1 MIVLGINAY
10 HGDASAALFRDGQL
24 LAAVE
29 EERFTRVKHAAGF
42 PSHAVRWC
50 LESNGIDAREIDHV
64 AIARKRSAHLARKA
78 LWALRLPHLAL
89 GRSRA
94 WKRFGDIR
102 DNVAHAAGV
111 PTADLGA
118 ELHYVEHHVAHAA
131 SSFYSSPFEDA
142 AVLSLDGL
150 GDFSSMLWGSGRGT
164 DLDVEGYVFFPHS
177 LGFYYSAITQYLG
190 MWKYGDEYKA
200 MGLASYGKPVYDDE
214 FSRIVRLG
222 GGMDFKL
229 GLSYFTHHRD
239 GVEMT
244 FGEGEPSVGRL
255 FSDRLERDLGPARE
269 PGAPVEGRHEDIAA
283 SLQSRLEEVVLT
295 LIDRLHAETGLK
307 RLCYAGG
314 VAFNCVANGQILDR
328 TPFED
333 VYIHPAAGDAGLSVG
348 AAQYVYHQ
356 VLGHPRAPAIEHAYW
371 GPEDT
376 PDRLREALDRGGVS
390 YREPANAA
398 LAEET
403 ARRIADGKIVG
414 WYQGRSEWGPRA
426 LGNRSIVVDPRRAD
440 MKDTLNRRIKHRE
453 TFRPFAPSILEERR
467 RRLVRERRA
476 VAVHADGV
484 PGARGEAGADTGA
497 DPRRRHRAAADR
509 EPRREPALPRADQRV
524 RPADGRAGGAEHVV
538 QRERADREH
547 PGAGARLLQ
556 PHRHG
561 HAGAG
566 TVPGRMNRNSHSHA
580 GRESIRLNSGPPS
593 VTVQT
598 R

>member
-50 LESNGIDAREIDHV
+50 LESNGVDAAEVDHV

-102 DNVAHAAGV
+102 DYVAHSLGV

-131 SSFYSSPFEDA
+131 SSFYSSPFEEA

-214 FSRIVRLG
+214 FNRIVRLG
-222 GGMDFKL
+222 RGMDFKL

-244 FGEGEPSVGRL
+244 FDDGEPSVGRL

-269 PGAPVEGRHEDIAA
+269 SGAPVESRHQDIAA
-283 SLQSRLEEVVLT
+283 SLQRRLEDVVLT
-295 LIDRLHAETGLK
+295 LIDRLHAETGS
-307 RLCYAGG
+307 
-314 VAFNCVANGQILDR
+314 
-328 TPFED
+328 E
-333 VYIHPAAGDAGLSVG
+333 
-348 AAQYVYHQ
+348 
-356 VLGHPRAPAIEHAYW
+356 AP
-371 GPEDT
+371 
-376 PDRLREALDRGGVS
+376 LL
-390 YREPANAA
+390 
-398 LAEET
+398 
-403 ARRIADGKIVG
+403 
-414 WYQGRSEWGPRA
+414 
-426 LGNRSIVVDPRRAD
+426 
-440 MKDTLNRRIKHRE
+440 
-453 TFRPFAPSILEERR
+453 RR
-467 RRLVRERRA
+467 RRGLQLRGQREGARPHAVRGRLHPPGRGRRRPRGRSGA
-476 VAVHADGV
+476 VRLPPGAGPS
-484 PGARGEAGADTGA
+484 PGAR
-497 DPRRRHRAAADR
+497 HRS
-509 EPRREPALPRADQRV
+509 
-524 RPADGRAGGAEHVV
+524 
-538 QRERADREH
+538 
-547 PGAGARLLQ
+547 RLL
-556 PHRHG
+556 
-561 HAGAG
+561 
-566 TVPGRMNRNSHSHA
+566 
-580 GRESIRLNSGPPS
+580 GP
-593 VTVQT
+593 
-598 R
+598 